1 MASKTVSKGY
11 AVEQILEGDVG
22 EVGWAAGMRN

>member
-22 EVGWAAGMRN
+22 EVG